1 MGKHSVIAA
10 GHICLDITP
19 VFPGEKKVARV
30 DELLVPGKLVEM
42 NAASVHTGGSVANTG
57 LALKLLGNDVTLLG
71 KVGDDAF
78 GAMIAEILARYGAG
92 GLIVDKESTTSY
104 SVVLALPGIDRMF
117 LHHPG
122 ANNTFSASDVPEE
135 ALEQAALFHF
145 GYPPLMKRIYANN
158 GEELKQIM
166 RRAKEKGLV
175 TSLDMAAIDANGDGG
190 RVDWEKL
197 LKNVLPFVD
206 FFVPSF
212 EELCFMLNRPLFY
225 RLTASGEDCTDGL
238 DVMQYA
244 MPLAEKC
251 LEMGCAVAMVKC
263 GLSGLVWKCAGPERM
278 ESTGVK
284 WTADKAL
291 WAGSCGHQPCY
302 QADTVRSS
310 TGAGDVTIA
319 AWLTAALNGE
329 TPEDCARLAAA
340 EGAASVTSYDA
351 LGGLMTMEQLKEKLK
366 NGWRTHAGK

>member
-1 MGKHSVIAA
+1 MGKHPIIAA

-19 VFPGEKKVARV
+19 VFPGKKKVMKV

-175 TSLDMAAIDANGDGG
+175 TSLDMAAVDANGEGG
-190 RVDWEKL
+190 RVDWEQL
-197 LKNVLPFVD
+197 LKNVLPYVD

-212 EELCFMLNRPLFY
+212 EELCFMLDKPLFHQ
-225 RLTASGEDCTDGL
+225 LTSSGEDCTDGL
-238 DVMQYA
+238 DTERYA

-263 GLSGLVWKCAGPERM
+263 GLSGLVWK
-278 ESTGVK
+278 
-284 WTADKAL
+284 TADTRRIENAGQKWQTDRTL
-291 WAGSCGHQPCY
+291 WADRSGHQACY
-302 QADTVRSS
+302 QAEIVRSS

-329 TPEDCARLAAA
+329 SPDECARLAAA

-351 LGGLMTMEQLKEKLK
+351 LGGVMTLEQLKKRLDD
-366 NGWRTHAGK
+366 GWKTHG